1 MNKVS
6 MEKFRATSGLH
17 GHNAPYL
24 EEQYQQFLANPQSVT
39 IEWQQFFNSLATL
52 EFVDGDIVNKAGLDQ
67 TMTPSKRC

>member
-39 IEWQQFFNSLATL
+39 IEWQQFFN
-52 EFVDGDIVNKAGLDQ
+52 
-67 TMTPSKRC
+67 